1 MTGTERLSGAP
12 GPQTASSGVDVQAW
26 LSLALRVIWSAG
38 VALAAGT
45 HGLLT
50 GRLVGLM
57 AGWIVLSLAAS
68 LLTLSRRTGPWVG
81 AAIDLASGLAFI
93 GETGLGS
100 SALWWTPLIAG
111 TTAGLAYGFVG
122 GLSFAG
128 IGALAW
134 MLWILLAGASGQPDL
149 LMVGQRV
156 TGLSLGALVV
166 GGITQIVHARL
177 SDLGGLPIRR
187 ERRVRVSADTR
198 ALLRIAGQLNDS
210 LSGAELPELVLDLG
224 MQVLAQGSSEQ
235 DRFAGALLLDQGS
248 GLRVVAGHGF
258 SITELDRV
266 LPGESGALAAALSG
280 GEPSLSHL
288 PTDDPELGQLASL
301 HPFPL
306 VLCIPLRKPEQIVG
320 ALLCAHTD
328 RAFFT
333 PARIELLQ
341 TLGVQATTA
350 LRNARL
356 VRDLELERDRITET
370 EEEARKKLAR
380 DLHDGPTQ
388 TIAAIAMRLNYARRL
403 IERDPT
409 AAGAE
414 IHKLEDIA
422 RQTTREIRH
431 MLFTLRPLVLESK
444 GLVPALGQLAAKVAE
459 THGQQ
464 VILEAD
470 PASDRG
476 LDPRAQAV
484 AFFIAEEAINNAR
497 KHAEA
502 EHVWVRVRRA
512 EGERFILEVED
523 DGVGFNVG
531 SVDAHYEQRGSLGIV
546 NMRERAE
553 LIRAA
558 LRLESAE
565 GKGTHITLEVPL
577 DGALEQVPPQPES
590 G

>member
-1 MTGTERLSGAP
+1 MNATGGPSGTPGRL
-12 GPQTASSGVDVQAW
+12 TATSWVDGEAW
-26 LSLALRVIWSAG
+26 LALAMRVVWSAA
-38 VALAAGT
+38 VALGAGA

-50 GRLVGLM
+50 GPLVGML
-57 AGWIVLSLAAS
+57 AAWIVLSLAAS
-68 LLTLSRRTGPWVG
+68 LLTLSRRSGHWAG

-93 GETGLGS
+93 GETGVGS
-100 SALWWTPLIAG
+100 SPLWWTPLIAG
-111 TTAGLAYGFVG
+111 TSAGLAYGFVG

-134 MLWILLAGASGQPDL
+134 MLWILLAGGSGQPDL

-156 TGLSLGALVV
+156 AWLSLGALGV
-166 GGITQIVHARL
+166 GGVTQVVHARWSGL
-177 SDLGGLPIRR
+177 KGLPIRR

-210 LSGAELPELVLDLG
+210 LSGAEVPELVLDLG
-224 MQVLAQGSSEQ
+224 MQVLAEGSSVQ
-235 DRFAGALLLDQGS
+235 DRIAGALLLAQGS
-248 GLRVVAGHGF
+248 GLRVVAGHGL
-258 SITELDRV
+258 SITDLDRV
-266 LPGESGALAAALSG
+266 LPGESGALAAALRG
-280 GEPSLSHL
+280 GEPSQSRL
-288 PTDDPELGQLASL
+288 PSDDPELGQLGSL
-301 HPFPL
+301 CL
-306 VLCIPLRKPEQIVG
+306 YSVVLCIPLRNPEQVVG

-328 RAFFT
+328 KAFFT
-333 PARIELLQ
+333 PGRVELLQ

-470 PASDRG
+470 PSSDRG
-476 LDPRAQAV
+476 LNPRAQAV

-502 EHVWVRVRRA
+502 EHVWVRVRRG

-565 GKGTHITLEVPL
+565 GKGTQITLEVPL
-577 DGALEQVPPQPES
+577 DGALQQEPPQPES

>member
-1 MTGTERLSGAP
+1 MTGSERLSGAP
-12 GPQTASSGVDVQAW
+12 GPQTASSRVDVQAW
-26 LSLALRVIWSAG
+26 LGPALRVIWSAG
-38 VALAAGT
+38 VVLAAGT
-45 HGLLT
+45 HGLMT

-68 LLTLSRRTGPWVG
+68 LLTLSRRAGPWLG

-93 GETGLGS
+93 GGTGLGNS
-100 SALWWTPLIAG
+100 PLWWTPLIAG

-134 MLWILLAGASGQPDL
+134 MLWILLAGGSGHPDL
-149 LMVGQRV
+149 LLVGQRV

-166 GGITQIVHARL
+166 AGVTQIVHTRL
-177 SDLGGLPIRR
+177 SDPGGLPIRR

-198 ALLRIAGQLNDS
+198 ALLRIAGQLNAS
-210 LSGAELPELVLDLG
+210 LSGAEVPELVLDLG
-224 MQVLAQGSSEQ
+224 MQVLAEGSSEQ
-235 DRFAGALLLDQGS
+235 DRIAGALLLAQGS
-248 GLRVVAGHGF
+248 GLRVVAAHGL
-258 SITELDRV
+258 SITDLDRV

-280 GEPSLSHL
+280 GEPSLSRL
-288 PTDDPELGQLASL
+288 PSDDPELAQLGSL
-301 HPFPL
+301 RPYSV
-306 VLCIPLRKPEQIVG
+306 VLCIPLRNPEQIVG

-328 RAFFT
+328 RAFFA
-333 PARIELLQ
+333 PGRVELLQ

-431 MLFTLRPLVLESK
+431 MLFTLRPLVLESR
-444 GLVPALGQLAAKVAE
+444 GLLPALGQLAAKVAE

-476 LDPRAQAV
+476 LDARAQAV

-577 DGALEQVPPQPES
+577 DGALQQEPPRPES

>member
-1 MTGTERLSGAP
+1 MTVTERLSGAP

-156 TGLSLGALVV
+156 AGLSLGALVV
-166 GGITQIVHARL
+166 GGLTQIVHARL
-177 SDLGGLPIRR
+177 SAPEGLPIRR

-248 GLRVVAGHGF
+248 GLRVVAGHGL

-280 GEPSLSHL
+280 GEPSLSNL
-288 PTDDPELGQLASL
+288 PADDPELGQLASL

-306 VLCIPLRKPEQIVG
+306 VLCIPLRKPEQVFG

-464 VILEAD
+464 VILEAE

-476 LDPRAQAV
+476 LDARAQAV

-577 DGALEQVPPQPES
+577 DGALQQVPPQPES

>member
-1 MTGTERLSGAP
+1 LRRDLR
-12 GPQTASSGVDVQAW
+12 PQD
-26 LSLALRVIWSAG
+26 SA
-38 VALAAGT
+38 
-45 HGLLT
+45 
-50 GRLVGLM
+50 
-57 AGWIVLSLAAS
+57 
-68 LLTLSRRTGPWVG
+68 
-81 AAIDLASGLAFI
+81 
-93 GETGLGS
+93 
-100 SALWWTPLIAG
+100 
-111 TTAGLAYGFVG
+111 
-122 GLSFAG
+122 
-128 IGALAW
+128 
-134 MLWILLAGASGQPDL
+134 
-149 LMVGQRV
+149 
-156 TGLSLGALVV
+156 
-166 GGITQIVHARL
+166 
-177 SDLGGLPIRR
+177 
-187 ERRVRVSADTR
+187 
-198 ALLRIAGQLNDS
+198 ALLRIAGQLNAS
-210 LSGAELPELVLDLG
+210 LSGAEVPELVLDLG
-224 MQVLAQGSSEQ
+224 MQVLAEGSSEQ
-235 DRFAGALLLDQGS
+235 DRIAGALLLAQGS
-248 GLRVVAGHGF
+248 GLRVVAGHGL
-258 SITELDRV
+258 SITDLDRV

-280 GEPSLSHL
+280 GEPSLSRL
-288 PTDDPELGQLASL
+288 PTDDPELGQLGSL
-301 HPFPL
+301 RPYSV
-306 VLCIPLRKPEQIVG
+306 VLCIPLRNPEQIVG

-333 PARIELLQ
+333 PGRVELLQ

-431 MLFTLRPLVLESK
+431 MLFTLRPLVLESR
-444 GLVPALGQLAAKVAE
+444 GLVPALSQLAAKVAE

-476 LDPRAQAV
+476 LNPRAQAV

-502 EHVWVRVRRA
+502 EHVWVRVRR
-512 EGERFILEVED
+512 EDGERFILEVED

-565 GKGTHITLEVPL
+565 GKGTHITLDVPL
-577 DGALEQVPPQPES
+577 DSALEQEPPQPES

>member
-111 TTAGLAYGFVG
+111 TTGGLAYGFVG

-258 SITELDRV
+258 SIAELDRV

-306 VLCIPLRKPEQIVG
+306 VLCIPLRKPEQIFG

-464 VILEAD
+464 VILEAE

-476 LDPRAQAV
+476 LDARAQAV

-577 DGALEQVPPQPES
+577 DGALEPVPPQPEP

>member
-1 MTGTERLSGAP
+1 
-12 GPQTASSGVDVQAW
+12 VDIQAW
-26 LSLALRVIWSAG
+26 LGLALRVIWSAG

-68 LLTLSRRTGPWVG
+68 LLALSRRSGPWVG

-100 SALWWTPLIAG
+100 SPLWWTPLIAG

-134 MLWILLAGASGQPDL
+134 MLWILLAGGSGQPDL

-166 GGITQIVHARL
+166 GGVTQIVHARL
-177 SDLGGLPIRR
+177 SDRGALSLRR
-187 ERRVRVSADTR
+187 DPRPQDSA
-198 ALLRIAGQLNDS
+198 ALLRIAGQLNAS
-210 LSGAELPELVLDLG
+210 LSGAEVPELVLDLG
-224 MQVLAQGSSEQ
+224 MQVLAEGSSEQ
-235 DRFAGALLLDQGS
+235 DRIAGALLLAQGS
-248 GLRVVAGHGF
+248 GLRVVAGHGL
-258 SITELDRV
+258 SITDLDRV

-280 GEPSLSHL
+280 GEPSLSRL
-288 PTDDPELGQLASL
+288 PTDDPELGQLGSL
-301 HPFPL
+301 RPYSV
-306 VLCIPLRKPEQIVG
+306 VLCIPLRNPEQIVG

-333 PARIELLQ
+333 PGRVELLQ

-577 DGALEQVPPQPES
+577 DGALQQEPPQPES

>member
-1 MTGTERLSGAP
+1 
-12 GPQTASSGVDVQAW
+12 VDIQAW
-26 LSLALRVIWSAG
+26 LGLALRVIWSAG

-68 LLTLSRRTGPWVG
+68 LLALSRRSGPWVG

-100 SALWWTPLIAG
+100 SPLWWTPLIAG

-134 MLWILLAGASGQPDL
+134 MLWILLAGGSGQPDL

-166 GGITQIVHARL
+166 GGVTQIVHARL
-177 SDLGGLPIRR
+177 SDRGALSLRR
-187 ERRVRVSADTR
+187 DPRPQDSA
-198 ALLRIAGQLNDS
+198 ALLRIAGQLNAS
-210 LSGAELPELVLDLG
+210 LSGAEVPELVLDLG
-224 MQVLAQGSSEQ
+224 MQVLAEGSSEQ
-235 DRFAGALLLDQGS
+235 DRIAGALLLAQGS
-248 GLRVVAGHGF
+248 GLRVVAGHGL
-258 SITELDRV
+258 SITDLDRV

-280 GEPSLSHL
+280 GEPSLSRL
-288 PTDDPELGQLASL
+288 PTDDPELGQLGSL
-301 HPFPL
+301 RPYSV
-306 VLCIPLRKPEQIVG
+306 VLCIPLRNPEQIVG

-333 PARIELLQ
+333 PGRVELLQ

-431 MLFTLRPLVLESK
+431 MLFTLRPLVLESR

-476 LDPRAQAV
+476 LNPRAQAV

-502 EHVWVRVRRA
+502 EHVWVRVRR
-512 EGERFILEVED
+512 EDGERFILEVED

-565 GKGTHITLEVPL
+565 GKGTHITLDVPL
-577 DGALEQVPPQPES
+577 DSALEQEPPQPES

>member
-1 MTGTERLSGAP
+1 
-12 GPQTASSGVDVQAW
+12 VDIQAW
-26 LSLALRVIWSAG
+26 LGLALRVIWSAG

-68 LLTLSRRTGPWVG
+68 LLALSRRSGPWVG

-100 SALWWTPLIAG
+100 SPLWWTPLIAG

-134 MLWILLAGASGQPDL
+134 MLWILLAGGSGQPDL

-166 GGITQIVHARL
+166 GGVTQIVHARL
-177 SDLGGLPIRR
+177 SDRGTLALRR
-187 ERRVRVSADTR
+187 DPRPQDSA
-198 ALLRIAGQLNDS
+198 ALLRIAGQLNAS
-210 LSGAELPELVLDLG
+210 LSGAEVPELVLDLG
-224 MQVLAQGSSEQ
+224 MQVLAEGSSEQ
-235 DRFAGALLLDQGS
+235 DRIAGALLLAQGS
-248 GLRVVAGHGF
+248 GLRVVAGHGL
-258 SITELDRV
+258 SITDLDRV

-280 GEPSLSHL
+280 GEPSLSRL
-288 PTDDPELGQLASL
+288 PTDDPELGQLGSL
-301 HPFPL
+301 RPYSV
-306 VLCIPLRKPEQIVG
+306 VLCIPLRNPEQIVG

-333 PARIELLQ
+333 PGRVELLQ

-431 MLFTLRPLVLESK
+431 MLFTLRPLVLESR

-476 LDPRAQAV
+476 LNPRAQAV

-502 EHVWVRVRRA
+502 EHVWVRVRR
-512 EGERFILEVED
+512 EDGERFILEVED

-565 GKGTHITLEVPL
+565 GKGTHITLDVPL
-577 DGALEQVPPQPES
+577 DSALEQEPPQPES

>member
-1 MTGTERLSGAP
+1 MTGTERPSGAS
-12 GPQTASSGVDVQAW
+12 GPYTASSWVDLQAW
-26 LSLALRVIWSAG
+26 LGLAMRVIWSAG
-38 VALAAGT
+38 VALAAGS

-50 GRLVGLM
+50 GRLAGLM
-57 AGWIVLSLAAS
+57 AAWIVLSLAAS
-68 LLTLSRRTGPWVG
+68 LLTLSRRAGRWVG

-93 GETGLGS
+93 GETGLGGS
-100 SALWWTPLIAG
+100 PLWWTPLIGG

-122 GLSFAG
+122 GLGFAG

-134 MLWILLAGASGQPDL
+134 MLWILLAGGSGQPDL

-156 TGLSLGALVV
+156 AGLSLGALVV
-166 GGITQIVHARL
+166 GGVTQIVHGRL
-177 SDLGGLPIRR
+177 SDRGGLPIRR

-198 ALLRIAGQLNDS
+198 ALLRIAGQLNAG

-224 MQVLAQGSSEQ
+224 MQVLAEGSSRQ
-235 DRFAGALLLDQGS
+235 DRIAGALLLAQES
-248 GLRVVAGHGF
+248 GLRVVAGHGL
-258 SITELDRV
+258 SITDLDRV
-266 LPGESGALAAALSG
+266 LPGVSGA
-280 GEPSLSHL
+280 
-288 PTDDPELGQLASL
+288 PELGQLSSL

-306 VLCIPLRKPEQIVG
+306 VLCIPLRNPEQIVG
-320 ALLCAHTD
+320 VLLCAHTD

-333 PARIELLQ
+333 PARVELLQ

-431 MLFTLRPLVLESK
+431 MLFTLRPLVLESR

-464 VILEAD
+464 VILEAA

-476 LDPRAQAV
+476 LNPRAQAV

-502 EHVWVRVRRA
+502 EHVWVRVRRG

-577 DGALEQVPPQPES
+577 DGALQQEPPQPES